1 LGWKTIKRINTLYLF
16 SKATKLVAFFVGIIR
31 IFTKDMQRT
40 IRIFKTVD
48 ISEFKSNLL
57 NWSQQFETLIWL
69 DSNNHNQQYNS
80 FDCALAAD
88 EFTSI
93 KTDYYNAFEKLKEYQ
108 TLTKDYI
115 FGYLTYDVKNDV
127 EQLSS
132 SNFDGLHFADLYFFQ
147 PKKLIFVKKEAIE
160 FHYLKMI
167 DDEIESDFEEIK
179 KAKAPKIEKINS
191 DINIK
196 LRIPQKEYHSKI
208 DEILAHIQ
216 RGDIYEVN
224 FCQEFYA
231 ENTTINP
238 VEVYRHLNEISA
250 PPFASFLK
258 LDNKIALCASPERYI
273 KKEGLKIISQPIKGT
288 AKRVQSKL
296 DDTQLAA
303 NLMQNEKERAEN
315 VMIVDLVR
323 NDLSKTAKKGSVKVE
338 ELCKVYS
345 FKQVHQLIS
354 TVVSEVKENT
364 HPVDVIRD
372 TFPMGSMTGAPK
384 VAAMKIIEK
393 FEESKRGL
401 YSGTVGYFTPENDFN
416 FNVIIRSILYNASKK
431 YVSYSV
437 GGAITAKSIPDKEY
451 EECLLKAKAMKYV
464 LLNQNNEDDVTSRGA
479 F

>member
-1 LGWKTIKRINTLYLF
+1 
-16 SKATKLVAFFVGIIR
+16 
-31 IFTKDMQRT
+31 MQRT

-147 PKKLIFVKKEAIE
+147 PKKLIFVKKEAVE

-196 LRIPQKEYHSKI
+196 HRIPQKEYHSKI

-258 LDNKIALCASPERYI
+258 LDTKIALCASPERYI

-393 FEESKRGL
+393 FEKSKRGL

-464 LLNQNNEDDVTSRGA
+464 LLNQHNKDDVTSRGA